1 MNSTAGI
8 SLAGYAKKVEKQL
21 DERHQKDRLLKE

>member
-8 SLAGYAKKVEKQL
+8 SLAGFAKKVERNL
-21 DERHQKDRLLKE
+21 EERHSRDRLVRE